1 MEKMYAC
8 MEKRSARLVAT
19 NPSRSFLSAIKTSC
33 KAFVL
38 CGSSMA
44 ASIAVVGPFE
54 GIIDRRA
61 FNGPA
66 NEDASE
72 ATASSDDK
80 SATLETPMASAADVE
95 EVFDDTTAVD
105 VAADVGTYPGGGL
118 VYLVAGVESTA
129 LMSRAS
135 KLRIIVSLS
144 PASVQNARK
153 REMIWL

>member
-8 MEKRSARLVAT
+8 MEKRSARFVAT
-19 NPSRSFLSAIKTSC
+19 NPSRSFLSAIRTSC
-33 KAFVL
+33 KDLVL
-38 CGSSMA
+38 SGSSMA
-44 ASIAVVGPFE
+44 ASMAVVGPPE
-54 GIIDRRA
+54 GMIDRRA

-66 NEDASE
+66 NEDEDE
-72 ATASSDDK
+72 AATSSDGE
-80 SATLETPMASAADVE
+80 SVTLETPAAPVAEVE
-95 EVFDDTTAVD
+95 GVFDDTVAVD

-118 VYLVAGVESTA
+118 VYRVAGVGSTA

-135 KLRIIVSLS
+135 KLRMIESLP